1 MKTMTDSRNDEAD
14 RFASGTRGAEAGDR
28 ENEDLMP
35 GEIGGAQT
43 FLPSDGRAEGEGTSA
58 VSADNTVG
66 AVGEMDF
73 TGAPAGTS
81 GAGDASGGSSTGA
94 SVGGGTGGGAMSGGG
109 AGPGDGGNG

>member
-1 MKTMTDSRNDEAD
+1 MTENRNDEAD
-14 RFASGTRGAEAGDR
+14 RIAGGTGGATAASDES
-28 ENEDLMP
+28 EDLMP

-43 FLPSDGRAEGEGTSA
+43 YLPSDGRGEEGEGTSA

-81 GAGDASGGSSTGA
+81 GGADAGSGSSAGA
-94 SVGGGTGGGAMSGGG
+94 SVGGGTGGGAMSGSGQTG
-109 AGPGDGGNG
+109 VDKE